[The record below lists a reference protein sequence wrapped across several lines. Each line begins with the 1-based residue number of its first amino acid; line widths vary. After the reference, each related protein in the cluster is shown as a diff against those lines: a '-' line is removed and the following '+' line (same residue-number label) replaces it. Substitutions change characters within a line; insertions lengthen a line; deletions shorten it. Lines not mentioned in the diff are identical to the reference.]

1 MVNLGSFSI
10 TKNLTFDASMI
21 SHETYMLRCLQLA
34 KKGIRSAYPNPM
46 VGCVVVHKNTIIGEG
61 YHENYGE
68 AHAEVNA
75 INSVSNKSLL
85 AESTIYVSLEP
96 CAHFGKTPPCADLIV
111 QNNIPHV
118 VIGCID
124 SYTEVAGKG
133 IEKLKKAGIKI
144 TLGILEKE
152 CIAINKRFFTFHH
165 KKRPYITLKWAQTQD
180 SFIDI
185 DRSQN
190 LELDNWI
197 TSAASKTLVHKWRS
211 EEHAIMIGTNT
222 ALNDNPSLTVREW
235 KGKNPIRVVLDLNL
249 RLPKNLTI
257 FNEEV
262 PTIVFNSIKNKVAKN
277 IIYIKVEPTK
287 NILQQCMYKLYEQQI
302 TSVFIEGGSQLLQ
315 AFIDENLWDE
325 ARVFTG
331 NKTFRNG
338 LKAPI
343 LNNLPVSSKT
353 IGDDEL
359 TIYLN

>member
-1 MVNLGSFSI
+1 
-10 TKNLTFDASMI
+10 MI
-21 SHETYMLRCLQLA
+21 PHETYMLRCLQLA

-46 VGCVVVHKNTIIGEG
+46 VGCVIVHKNTIIGDG
-61 YHENYGE
+61 YHKNYGE

-124 SYTEVAGKG
+124 TYAEVAGKG
-133 IEKLKKAGIKI
+133 IEKLKKAGIKV

-152 CIAINKRFFTFHH
+152 CVAINKRFFTFHH
-165 KKRPYITLKWAQTQD
+165 KKRPYIILKWAQTQD
-180 SFIDI
+180 GFIDI

-190 LELDNWI
+190 KEIDNWI
-197 TSAASKTLVHKWRS
+197 TCAASKTLVHKWRS

-257 FNEEV
+257 FNEEA
-262 PTIVFNSIKNKVAKN
+262 PTIVFNSIKNEVAKN
-277 IIYIKVEPTK
+277 ITYIKVEPSE
-287 NILQQCMYKLYEQQI
+287 NMLQQCMDKLFEQQI
-302 TSVFIEGGSQLLQ
+302 TSIIIEGGVQLLQ
-315 AFIDENLWDE
+315 GFIDENLWDE
-325 ARVFTG
+325 AKVFTG
-331 NKTFRNG
+331 NKTFEKG

-343 LNNLPVSSKT
+343 INSSP
-353 IGDDEL
+353 IFSEMIDEDEL
-359 TIYLN
+359 TYFKNS